1 MIIVKKEKDG
11 PKLTIVPL
19 KSGQTIL
26 KLVFTKAS
34 SNSTVTIKSID
45 IKGIKDSDGD
55 RIGC

>member
-1 MIIVKKEKDG
+1 MKKEKDG

-26 KLVFTKAS
+26 KLVFTTAS